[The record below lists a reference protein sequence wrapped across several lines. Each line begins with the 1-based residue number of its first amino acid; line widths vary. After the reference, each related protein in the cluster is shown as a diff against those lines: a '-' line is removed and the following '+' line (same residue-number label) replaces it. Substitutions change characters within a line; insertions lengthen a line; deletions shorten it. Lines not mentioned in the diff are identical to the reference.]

1 MILPG
6 ATLGVMGG
14 GQLGRMFAVEALR
27 MGYRVVV
34 LDPDQR
40 SPAGLIASYHICAPF
55 DDQHALDEMIEL
67 CDAITIEF
75 ENIPVSSLEYVEKRV
90 PLSPSVECVRIAQDR
105 LLEKNFFRENGLST
119 PAFAEILTIENIAEA
134 VVTTGLPCIIK
145 TAKFGYDG
153 KGQAVCHSE
162 SEIVDA
168 FLAMGGV
175 PCVLE
180 QRINLKTEVSVIIAR
195 SQDGR
200 TTVFPVAENE
210 HTRGVL
216 DVTLVPADIP
226 DALRAQALDLS
237 TRLAV
242 GLSYVGILAVELFV
256 SESDE
261 VMINEIAPRPHNS
274 GHYTQN
280 ATRTSQ
286 FEQQVRMMCGL
297 PAGSP
302 DLTDN
307 VAMLNLLGDLWGDS
321 QPHWGRV
328 FEADNNYLHLYAKH
342 EARPG
347 RKMGHINLLGA
358 DVVKLKTLARE
369 LKEKL
374 QGK

>member
-6 ATLGVMGG
+6 ATLGVIGG
-14 GQLGRMFAVEALR
+14 GQLGRMFAVDALR

-40 SPAGLIASYHICAPF
+40 SPTGLIASYHICAPF

-75 ENIPVSSLEYVEKRV
+75 ENIPVSSLEYIEKRV

-105 LLEKNFFRENGLST
+105 LLEKNFFLKHGLAT
-119 PAFAEILTIENIAEA
+119 PAFSEILKIEDIGQAIDITA
-134 VVTTGLPCIIK
+134 TPCIIK
-145 TAKFGYDG
+145 TAKLGYDG
-153 KGQAVCHSE
+153 KGQAVCYSMSE
-162 SEIVDA
+162 VTDA

-175 PCVLE
+175 PCILE
-180 QRINLKTEVSVIIAR
+180 QRVNLKTEVSVIIAR
-195 SQDGR
+195 GQDGR

-210 HTRGVL
+210 HTNGIL
-216 DVTLVPADIP
+216 DITTVPAQIS
-226 DALRAQALDLS
+226 DALHAQALSLA
-237 TRLAV
+237 TRLATN
-242 GLSYVGILAVELFV
+242 LSFVGILAVELFV

-274 GHYTQN
+274 GHFTQN

-302 DLTDN
+302 ELTDS
-307 VAMLNLLGDLWGDS
+307 VTMLNLLGDLWGDS
-321 QPHWGRV
+321 QPDWSAL
-328 FEADNNYLHLYAKH
+328 FKSDNSYLHLYAKH

-347 RKMGHINLLGA
+347 RKMGHVNLLGTNVA
-358 DVVKLKTLARE
+358 LLKTSALA
-369 LKEKL
+369 LKENL
-374 QGK
+374 RAI

>member
-40 SPAGLIASYHICAPF
+40 SPTGLIASYHICAPF

-75 ENIPVSSLEYVEKRV
+75 ENIPVSSLEYIEKRV

-105 LLEKNFFRENGLST
+105 LLEKNFFRDNGLAT
-119 PAFAEILTIENIAEA
+119 PAFAEVLKIEDIAEA
-134 VVTTGLPCIIK
+134 VATVGSPCIIK

-162 SEIVDA
+162 SEVLDA

-175 PCVLE
+175 PCILE

-195 SQDGR
+195 GHDGR

-210 HTRGVL
+210 HTKGIL
-216 DVTLVPADIP
+216 DITTVPARIS
-226 DALRAQALDLS
+226 DALYEQALELS
-237 TRLAV
+237 TRLATR
-242 GLSYVGILAVELFV
+242 LSYVGMLAVELFV
-256 SESDE
+256 SVSDE
-261 VMINEIAPRPHNS
+261 VMINEIAPRTHNS
-274 GHYTQN
+274 GHFTQN

-302 DLTDN
+302 ELTDN
-307 VAMLNLLGDLWGDS
+307 VAMLNLLGDLWGES
-321 QPHWGRV
+321 QPNWDAV
-328 FEADNNYLHLYAKH
+328 FETDNSYLHLYAKH

-347 RKMGHINLLGA
+347 RKMGHINLLGL
-358 DVVKLKTLARE
+358 DVVELKVAAQA

-374 QGK
+374 LAR